1 MKDKYVKVIL
11 NRYNFNNLEMV
22 YENIGFGVLSAKKVV
37 NKLVEEYSKDHK
49 ADVDKI
55 AIEKEARELNKKIK
69 NDTEG
74 IIVEGIDNCLVKLA
88 KCCSPLPGDE
98 IIGYISIGSGV
109 SVHRANCKNL
119 VSLNVQERKINVK
132 WKEKAKVNYHTALRI
147 KANDRTG
154 VAMDVLAKA
163 QDNKIQVLSFN
174 ARQTTDNECIIEITV
189 SIESVEQ
196 LQKLMK
202 DIRKVD
208 SVFDV
213 RRAK

>member
-1 MKDKYVKVIL
+1 MTCFIYKRKP
-11 NRYNFNNLEMV
+11 
-22 YENIGFGVLSAKKVV
+22 
-37 NKLVEEYSKDHK
+37 EYQQ
-49 ADVDKI
+49 
-55 AIEKEARELNKKIK
+55 
-69 NDTEG
+69 
-74 IIVEGIDNCLVKLA
+74 
-88 KCCSPLPGDE
+88 GD
-98 IIGYISIGSGV
+98 
-109 SVHRANCKNL
+109 
-119 VSLNVQERKINVK
+119 ERKINFK
-132 WKEKAKVNYHTALRI
+132 WREKAKVSYHTALRI

-189 SIESVEQ
+189 SIESVEE